1 MEHAIVNKWFR
12 EALEGSNVVSFV
24 TDADLRY
31 IAVINPLV
39 LGDES
44 HFLGRTPR
52 EVYAGLP
59 ECFELCDAY
68 DQALIS
74 GDTHKSQ
81 VYVEGMWFEVTVRP
95 TQLPDGSRGVIGIA
109 TDITHQRIILREQA
123 HRTKNAFS
131 IALAIAR
138 ASAKGLDVPLEFQN
152 KLHARLDA
160 LSKSQDAVS
169 RGGSTHTTFHALI
182 ESQMGHA
189 ITEDPS
195 RFEIS
200 ESDCHIGADL
210 ALYVTL
216 AIYELY
222 TNAVKY
228 GSLSNETGKVK
239 IDCTTRNDLLHIVW
253 TETGGP
259 TPDPTTDNGNGF
271 GRTLVTSLVPKS
283 VRGEASF
290 NLGPNGLV
298 WALTAPQCPIAGC
311 A

>member
-12 EALEGSNVVSFV
+12 EALEGSNVVAFV
-24 TDADLRY
+24 TDTNLRY

-44 HFLGRTPR
+44 FFLGRTPR
-52 EVYAGLP
+52 EVYANLP
-59 ECFELCDAY
+59 GAFELCDAY
-68 DQALIS
+68 DQVLIT
-74 GDTHKSQ
+74 GDAIKCQIQIESL
-81 VYVEGMWFEVTVRP
+81 WFEVIVRP
-95 TQLPDGSRGVIGIA
+95 TQLPDGSRGAIGIA
-109 TDITHQRIILREQA
+109 TDITRQKIILREQA

-131 IALAIAR
+131 IALAMAR
-138 ASAKGLDVPLEFQN
+138 ASAKGLDVPMEFKN

-169 RGGSTHTTFHALI
+169 RGGGSHTTFHALI

-189 ITEDPS
+189 VAEDPS
-195 RFEIS
+195 RFIIS
-200 ESDCHIGADL
+200 DTDCHIGADL
-210 ALYVTL
+210 ALYITL

-228 GSLSNETGKVK
+228 GSLSNETGKVR
-239 IDCTTRNDLLHIVW
+239 IDCSTRDGLLHIVW
-253 TETGGP
+253 AETGGP
-259 TPDPTTDNGNGF
+259 TPDITNDNGF

-283 VRGEASF
+283 VRGEASY
-290 NLGPNGLV
+290 NLGPSGLV
-298 WALTAPQCPIAGC
+298 WALTAPTAGC